1 MHRTGRQGILGRWLF
16 LLAMAITLI
25 GTACGYGTDSEV
37 PAWLQSVDPEPGATA
52 AVPDAVAA
60 NHSIQGPDQ
69 DIRLVVDGTDVTTYA
84 SFEAGKVR
92 YESGVGPVV
101 LGAGRHTAEV
111 QLVELANSGASTR
124 FWTPSLGLSHRLRWD
139 RRVLVSPTGLAA
151 F

>member
-1 MHRTGRQGILGRWLF
+1 MHRTGRQWIIGRRLF

-25 GTACGYGTDSEV
+25 GTACGDGTDGEM
-37 PAWLQSVDPEPGATA
+37 PAWLQSVYPEPGATA
-52 AVPDAVAA
+52 AVPDAVEA

-101 LGAGRHTAEV
+101 LGTGRHTAEV
-111 QLVELANSGASTR
+111 QLVELDEFG
-124 FWTPSLGLSHRLRWD
+124 GEY
-139 RRVLVSPTGLAA
+139 RVLDSFSWDFRTA
-151 F
+151 